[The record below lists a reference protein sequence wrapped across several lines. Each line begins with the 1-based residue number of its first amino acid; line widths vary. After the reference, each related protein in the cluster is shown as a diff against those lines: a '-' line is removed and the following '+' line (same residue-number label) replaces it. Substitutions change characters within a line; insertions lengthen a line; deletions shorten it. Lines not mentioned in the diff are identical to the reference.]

1 MHLHQVWVR
10 YGLML
15 EAYCRGCGRY
25 RKELISQVAA
35 LHKMQQVRGEKGEME
50 ESFVFP
56 SQVTGELQNLPKR
69 RSDEMLQWLREKD
82 FKAAMENVSSPLDPT
97 LRFRAL
103 Q

>member
-1 MHLHQVWVR
+1 
-10 YGLML
+10 
-15 EAYCRGCGRY
+15 
-25 RKELISQVAA
+25 
-35 LHKMQQVRGEKGEME
+35 ME